1 MIGVDAF
8 LYSPRFLYSIFLR
21 PVKPNSKGVFMKR
34 QSAFAVGFVLVCT
47 IAAVPYPS
55 SSSRSLRAE
64 SPAGMEEAAVLAQR
78 AFDAHGGKKLKEM
91 SSLLVT
97 GSVEITVSSFQQA
110 IPATFSTA
118 FQGEKYVLDVNSDFA
133 GFRQSFDG
141 QKTVTV
147 PDRGFALPPINRI
160 GVELLKRLGEEGF
173 DVSESGQKNGF
184 RITSPEGYYTDFY
197 PDKKTSLI
205 KSYESAYVVGG
216 RTVTTLVEIKKYE
229 VRDGLSIPSRYDQR
243 FEMGG
248 MTVYASFKAKD
259 VSINTELDQDIF
271 GPAGK

>member
-1 MIGVDAF
+1 
-8 LYSPRFLYSIFLR
+8 
-21 PVKPNSKGVFMKR
+21 MKL
-34 QSAFAVGFVLVCT
+34 QLAFAVGFVLVCLV
-47 IAAVPYPS
+47 AASPYSDRPLHS
-55 SSSRSLRAE
+55 TPVE
-64 SPAGMEEAAVLAQR
+64 PTAGSDEAAVLAQK
-78 AFDAHGGKKLKEM
+78 AFEAHGGKKLKEM

-97 GSVEITVSSFQQA
+97 GSVDITVSSFQQA

-118 FQGEKYVLDVNSDFA
+118 YQGEKYVLDVISGFA

-141 QKTVTV
+141 QTTVTV

-173 DVSESGQKNGF
+173 DVSGSGQKNGF

-205 KSYESAYVVGG
+205 RSYESAYVVGG

-229 VRDGLSIPSRYDQR
+229 VRDGLSIPAKYDQR

-248 MTVYASFKAKD
+248 MTVYASFKAKEIL
-259 VSINTELDQDIF
+259 INTELAQDIF
-271 GPAGK
+271 ATGATQSGQ